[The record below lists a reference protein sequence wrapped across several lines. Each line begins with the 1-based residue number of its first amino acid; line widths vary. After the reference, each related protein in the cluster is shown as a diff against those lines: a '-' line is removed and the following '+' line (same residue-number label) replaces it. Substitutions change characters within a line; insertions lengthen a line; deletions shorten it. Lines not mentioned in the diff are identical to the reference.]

1 MPFNLQNLSRQIP
14 TREKVNALCKVQN
27 DGGTELIDTID
38 NNNWHDCTAYLPGLL
53 PELPEL
59 QGFSFSLSWSP
70 APPPAAAGAVAPPPL
85 TLDSSIVDR
94 EAFLSCFLRIMS
106 QWGTEQQSIGSS
118 LKSCTEIW
126 GLISIITFDI
136 YKLLEVLL
144 FDFPESKIQFAMCF
158 LCSSQG
164 GSGSASWGD
173 CGEYYCDSPE
183 LLLWSFYGA
192 QPIILRLN
200 CYSCQRSFAN
210 AFTICGETL
219 L

>member
-1 MPFNLQNLSRQIP
+1 MHCVL
-14 TREKVNALCKVQN
+14 TRLA
-27 DGGTELIDTID
+27 
-38 NNNWHDCTAYLPGLL
+38 AR
-53 PELPEL
+53 
-59 QGFSFSLSWSP
+59 
-70 APPPAAAGAVAPPPL
+70 AAGAAGLLLLLVPRPAPCAPCCCWRCSTASINFGLVNSGQGGFLVVLL
-85 TLDSSIVDR
+85 TNNVT
-94 EAFLSCFLRIMS
+94 MS
-106 QWGTEQQSIGSS
+106 YRAAEYWV
-118 LKSCTEIW
+118 KSQVMYRNL

-183 LLLWSFYGA
+183 LLLWRFYGA